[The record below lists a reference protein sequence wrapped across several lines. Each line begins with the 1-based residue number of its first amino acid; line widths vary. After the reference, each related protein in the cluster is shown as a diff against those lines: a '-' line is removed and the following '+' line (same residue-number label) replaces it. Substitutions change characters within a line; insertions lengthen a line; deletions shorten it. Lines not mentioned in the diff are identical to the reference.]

1 MTSDQA
7 DERQR
12 QTDLDSYGIVD
23 TLEEQA
29 FDDLTRLAADLCQVP
44 MALITFL
51 DGDRNWF
58 KSRLGIQATQSP
70 REVSFCE
77 HLVLKPDEVLIVNDA
92 RNDTR
97 FCGNPLV
104 LGEPHIR
111 FYAGAPLISPT
122 GHTLGAICAL
132 DTEPRELDATQIE
145 SLTFLATQVMARLEE
160 RRRALAALP
169 QRC

>member
-29 FDDLTRLAADLCQVP
+29 YDDLTRLAADVCGVP

-58 KSRLGIQATQSP
+58 KSRLGMQATQVP

-92 RNDTR
+92 KSDTR
-97 FCGNPLV
+97 FCGHPLV

-111 FYAGAPLISPT
+111 FYAGAPLVSPT

-132 DTEPRELDATQIE
+132 DTEPRELDSTQVE
-145 SLTFLATQVMARLEE
+145 TLRFLATQVMEKLEE
-160 RRRALAALP
+160 RRGALAALP
-169 QRC
+169 TRC